1 MLFRKWLPG
10 FPLATLMG
18 AAAFSGCN
26 SEHSGGQTEQTPQ
39 EKESA
44 AKTDHK
50 ELGKAS
56 WYGAGFQGKETASGD
71 TFDQKEMTAAHPSL
85 PMGTKA
91 EVTNLD
97 NGKKVEVTINDRG
110 PYANDR
116 AIDLSSG
123 AAKKLDMKKEGT
135 ANVKIMTKH
144 ARKKRSS
151 VRKNLSASNS
161 N

>member
-1 MLFRKWLPG
+1 MRFRQWLSG
-10 FPLATLMG
+10 FPLAALIG
-18 AAAFSGCN
+18 AVAFSGCN
-26 SEHSGGQTEQTPQ
+26 SERSGGQAEQAPQ

-71 TFDQKEMTAAHPSL
+71 TFNQKELTAAHPSL

-110 PYANDR
+110 PYAKGR

-123 AAKKLDMKKEGT
+123 AAKKLDMKKKGT
-135 ANVKIMTKH
+135 ANVKITAKR
-144 ARKKRSS
+144 AKKKRSGA
-151 VRKNLSASNS
+151 RKNLSASK
-161 N
+161 